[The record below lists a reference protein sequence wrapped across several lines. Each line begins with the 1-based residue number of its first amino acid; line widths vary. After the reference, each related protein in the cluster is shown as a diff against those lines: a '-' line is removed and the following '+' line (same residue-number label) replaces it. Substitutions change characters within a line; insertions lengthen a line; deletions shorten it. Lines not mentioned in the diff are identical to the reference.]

1 MSDCNTTTQIDENL
15 CIGDSLAIINT
26 NFSNLDSITCNL
38 SSSQTSLI
46 SELRTYSLAFNN
58 STVNMLNL
66 MHNASAI
73 SVVTLNPPIV
83 ALTVVTGGSNVNGS
97 GVFTNTIPNTAKFI
111 LFRGDIPVQNWS
123 DINELRNFKIEG
135 VSIYTK
141 PIAVSGLTYLY
152 TAIPYK
158 SSYGYTWSNNS
169 SSQSTYNLRIVGY
182 Y

>member
-1 MSDCNTTTQIDENL
+1 MSNCNTTTQIDENL
-15 CIGDSLAIINT
+15 CIGDSLSIINT
-26 NFSNLDSITCNL
+26 NFSNLDSVTCSL
-38 SSSQTSLI
+38 SSSQNSLI
-46 SELRTYSLAFNN
+46 SDLRIYSTIFNN

-73 SVVTLNPPIV
+73 SVVTVSPPTV
-83 ALTVVTGGSNVNGS
+83 ALTILTGGGNRSGS
-97 GVFTNTIPNTAKFI
+97 GVVTNSVPNTAKFI
-111 LFRGDIPVQNWS
+111 LFRGDIPVQNWG
-123 DINELRNFKIEG
+123 DLNYFKIDG

-158 SSYGYTWSNNS
+158 SSYGYTWINNN